1 MENTIKI
8 RKGNVILRV
17 SEEELKRYE
26 QNGFV
31 RVELYGKAEQTPTT
45 EDMKSL
51 ERKLMKASEEIKSL
65 KKALSETGSPVDVSE
80 YETELEVL
88 RDKNRDLHEQLKDTK
103 KQLKQAEKRLRQYEE

>member
-1 MENTIKI
+1 MEKNIKI

-31 RVELYGKAEQTPTT
+31 RVELYGKTEQNLSAENV
-45 EDMKSL
+45 KVL
-51 ERKLMKASEEIKSL
+51 EQKLTSAVKEIENL